1 GQCERDCAWRL
12 PHRHEH
18 ETARYAAR
26 PRVARANT
34 APPVRPSRRA
44 RRRGGLPGIRGIE
57 LRHGAAPGRRWRVP
71 GERSEPVNAALVI
84 SDRDNVATAL
94 EALEPGRLV
103 DLGGRQILIGERIP
117 SGHKLA
123 LVDIAA
129 GEPIVKYGSP
139 IGKASVDIRQ
149 GTHVHTHNLESTRG
163 RGDLAATSDPQ
174 V

>member
-1 GQCERDCAWRL
+1 
-12 PHRHEH
+12 
-18 ETARYAAR
+18 
-26 PRVARANT
+26 
-34 APPVRPSRRA
+34 
-44 RRRGGLPGIRGIE
+44 
-57 LRHGAAPGRRWRVP
+57 
-71 GERSEPVNAALVI
+71 VNAALVI

-103 DLGGRQILIGERIP
+103 DLGGRQIPIGEWIP

-174 V
+174 VSRLAEPIDPPEESESRLRDGSGEARRSDATAPATARSNLDR